1 MADYFWVFVIGG
13 LLCVIA
19 QILMDTTKLLP
30 AHILVLYVVA
40 GVILTAIGVYP
51 KIVEIGKAG
60 ATVPLIGYG
69 YALAKG
75 AIEAV
80 DSQGLMGAFSGGI
93 TATSSGVAAAML
105 FGYLASIFSTSKSK
119 K

>member
-1 MADYFWVFVIGG
+1 MPDYFWVFVIGG

-19 QILMDTTKLLP
+19 QILMDATKLLP
-30 AHILVLYVVA
+30 AHILVLYVVT
-40 GVILTAIGVYP
+40 GVFLTAVGIYP

-60 ATVPLIGYG
+60 ATVPLMGFG

-80 DSQGLMGAFSGGI
+80 DSQGVIGAFSGGI
-93 TATSSGVAAAML
+93 TATSSGIAAAMF